1 MKKMEKETIKDAEW
15 ELIHRVTNLKNQVQ
29 VNEY

>member
-1 MKKMEKETIKDAEW
+1 MKNGKKSIKDAEW
-15 ELIHRVTNLKNQVQ
+15 ELIHKMTITKNQVQ